1 MAADFVDSIRE
12 ICMSKHFARL
22 SLFLL
27 LFSLILAPAVMAQD
41 MKQDP
46 VLRQWASSA
55 EATSQYGE
63 DDWSATQ
70 ATGEP
75 NNDLCGDSTTAW
87 ASLSSTGVDD
97 LTVYFDEAVYAT
109 EINIYESYNPGS
121 ITGVELIPADG
132 GANIVIP
139 DSAGSNTD
147 CPGVFTVTLPGDLT
161 MVNGVVIHLDQTI
174 GGSWNEIDAVELVGL
189 TSLPEVRQWASNAE
203 ATSQYGVERWSALQ
217 ATGEPDTDSCGDY
230 GSAWASQAST
240 GVDDLTV
247 YFDEAVYASEINIYQ
262 THNPG
267 SITGVEVIPANGGDN
282 FVIPD
287 SADPGTECPGVLI
300 VTLPEDLP
308 MINGVVIHLD
318 QTIGGSW
325 NEIDAVELVG
335 VYERPTTSI
344 EQWAAFA
351 EATSQYGE
359 DGYSA
364 TQATGEPNTEG
375 CGDYS
380 TAWASSSSTGVDDL
394 AVMFEQAVYPTIV
407 NIYQTYTP
415 GSITGVELIP
425 ADGGANIPIPYSADP
440 GTECPGVMSMPLP
453 FDLPLI
459 DGVVIHLDQTIG
471 GNWNEIDAVQLIG
484 VPE

>member
-1 MAADFVDSIRE
+1 
-12 ICMSKHFARL
+12 MSKHFAKL

-27 LFSLILAPAVMAQD
+27 LFSLIIAPAVMAQD
-41 MKQDP
+41 KKQDP

-63 DDWSATQ
+63 DSWSATQ

-75 NNDLCGDSTTAW
+75 NTDLCGDSTTAW
-87 ASLSSTGVDD
+87 ASASSTGVDD
-97 LTVYFDEAVYAT
+97 LTVYFDEAVYAL
-109 EINIYESYNPGS
+109 EVNIYESYNPGS

-132 GANIVIP
+132 GANIAIP
-139 DSAGSNTD
+139 DSAGINSD
-147 CPGVFTVTLPGDLT
+147 CPGVFTLTIPGDLT

-174 GGSWNEIDAVELVGL
+174 GGNWNEIDAVELVGL
-189 TSLPEVRQWASNAE
+189 TSIPEVRQWASSAE
-203 ATSQYGVERWSALQ
+203 ATSQYGEDSWSASQ
-217 ATGEPDTDSCGDY
+217 ATGEPNTDECADSTT
-230 GSAWASQAST
+230 AWASLSST

-247 YFDEAVYASEINIYQ
+247 YFEEAVYASEINIHQSY
-262 THNPG
+262 TPG
-267 SITGVEVIPANGGDN
+267 SITGVEVIPANGGAN

-287 SADPGTECPGVLI
+287 SADPGTECPGVF
-300 VTLPEDLP
+300 TLTLSEDLP
-308 MINGVVIHLD
+308 MVNGVIIHLD

-335 VYERPTTSI
+335 VYERPTASI

-351 EATSQYGE
+351 EATSQYG
-359 DGYSA
+359 DDSYSA
-364 TQATGEPNTEG
+364 AQATGEPNTEG

-380 TAWASSSSTGVDDL
+380 TAWASASSTGVDDL
-394 AVMFEQAVYPTIV
+394 AVMFEQAVYPTLV
-407 NIYQTYTP
+407 NIYQTYNP
-415 GSITGVELIP
+415 GSITGIELIP
-425 ADGGANIPIPYSADP
+425 ADGGANIVITNGADP
-440 GTECPGVMSMPLP
+440 GTECPGVLTVPLP

-471 GNWNEIDAVQLIG
+471 GNWNEIDAVQLVG